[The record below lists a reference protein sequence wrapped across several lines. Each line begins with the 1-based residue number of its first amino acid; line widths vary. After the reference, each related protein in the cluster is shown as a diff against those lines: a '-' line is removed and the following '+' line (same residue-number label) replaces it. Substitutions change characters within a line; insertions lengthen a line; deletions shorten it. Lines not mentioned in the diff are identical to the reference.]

1 MKNSIILLLFLILLL
16 SYKTYSN
23 EFTSDDLNNQALYFL
38 KRNEY
43 YNTFKKLINSA
54 YISLQKKDYKEAG
67 NLFILSSMVLNNIG
81 DKSSY
86 TLWKLAI
93 NNYIKVN
100 TSWEIE
106 KKFLSTRT
114 DYIGEI
120 FKTLDGNY
128 FIGPDLDLKKDVLDD
143 EEIKL
148 LDNILKNR
156 IDYVQKSIDED
167 KKTEITSQKNN
178 ENNLL
183 KKEEKENIAYQNFKN
198 LSEESIYIVKNAWK
212 YFQNNYNPQTGFF
225 NASLGYPYLT
235 MWDIASGIAA
245 LISSNKLGIID
256 DKTFS
261 RYIEKQLNS
270 LSKMKLYKNE
280 LPNREYNV
288 SNLKMSVSG
297 KNSSTGSGWS
307 SIDIGRFLIW
317 MKILSNEYPQYKNI
331 VENIV
336 KKYNFSRLIKDDKMF
351 GVYFDGKKEKLRQ
364 EGRLGYEQYA
374 AKGYKLWNINL
385 IKALDYEPSK
395 KIKIEGVEIIVDTRN
410 FFFLN
415 SEPFILSK
423 IELDFIDD
431 NFEDITKKIYKIQK
445 IRWEKYKKLTA
456 FSEDAIDKKPWFL
469 YNSIYHENIYWSAFS
484 LNGEE
489 YKNLRTLST
498 KACFGFDAI
507 FNDNYSNLLKNSVLN
522 NVSKN
527 NGYYAGIYENDNTI
541 NKSLNINTNAIILE
555 SLYYKHFKK
564 SFIAQ

>member
-106 KKFLSTRT
+106 KNFLSART

-288 SNLKMSVSG
+288 SNLEMSVSG

-484 LNGEE
+484 PNGKE